1 MASRLFNKI
10 SDRFKR
16 SVSQVETERRDA
28 VADVNPSLPLVG
40 EKSSASSKPTDGE
53 VQAVL
58 DRLIGVGKKLDF
70 KHSNGDEPLH
80 DAAFKGDLE
89 ASALLIA
96 AGVDV
101 NARGQKGMTP
111 LHMSIYGGNPDVSDL
126 LLVSGANPTIKND
139 IGQVAGYM
147 DRALYDESQRNSE
160 EGFKARAGVDPSD
173 PIFHAENLQ
182 QLKQAL
188 AEGASVRDADALG
201 RNPLHYARNG
211 EVVRALSHAN
221 ADFSAVDNEGNTP
234 FHTAA
239 DDAMHELY
247 QQRWRGLGAK
257 TANSQGQVPYD
268 YRDYFEAHR
277 QRDAYEEQEARLES
291 IEASKAEAEERSYVL
306 SIVALVDA
314 GDAEKL
320 LAEVDPNM
328 QLVSSNRSFDID
340 GNEGWSYNDY
350 AGYSILHEAAKMGK
364 TELCRELV
372 FAGADWNKECRDVSE
387 QGFDNYV
394 NGFRNEPG
402 MKPIDFA
409 TDSETRSF
417 LKNAEQELRAHNRS
431 KLLDELLPVANAWKP
446 PEGGFGED
454 AQRQVDVATKAKG
467 QDSQTQ
473 EAHRLR
479 ARF

>member
-1 MASRLFNKI
+1 M
-10 SDRFKR
+10 
-16 SVSQVETERRDA
+16 
-28 VADVNPSLPLVG
+28 
-40 EKSSASSKPTDGE
+40 
-53 VQAVL
+53 
-58 DRLIGVGKKLDF
+58 
-70 KHSNGDEPLH
+70 
-80 DAAFKGDLE
+80 
-89 ASALLIA
+89 
-96 AGVDV
+96 
-101 NARGQKGMTP
+101 
-111 LHMSIYGGNPDVSDL
+111 SDL
-126 LLVSGANPTIKND
+126 LLVSGANPNIKND

-147 DRALYDESQRNSE
+147 DRALYDESQKNSE
-160 EGFKARAGVDPSD
+160 GGFKARVGVDPSD

-188 AEGASVRDADALG
+188 AEGASVRDTDVLG

-247 QQRWRGLGAK
+247 QRRWRGLDA
-257 TANSQGQVPYD
+257 TMANNQGQVPYD

-291 IEASKAEAEERSYVL
+291 IAASKAEAEERSYVL
-306 SIVALVDA
+306 NIVALVEA

-328 QLVSSNRSFDID
+328 QLVSSSRSFDID

-350 AGYSILHEAAKMGK
+350 AGYSILHEAAKTGN

-372 FAGADWNKECRDVSE
+372 FAGADWNKECHDVSE

-409 TDSETRSF
+409 SNRETKSF
-417 LKNAEQELRAHNRS
+417 LNNAENELRAHNRS
-431 KLLDELLPVANAWKP
+431 KLLDELLPAANAWKP
-446 PEGGFGED
+446 PEGGFGVD
-454 AQRQVDVATKAKG
+454 AQRQVAAAMKAHVQDG
-467 QDSQTQ
+467 QTW
-473 EAHRLR
+473 EAPRLR